1 MLSRIFVSL
10 LILSALTSDG
20 TVNLAEYLFSSG
32 LYVDTGLIAVSEK
45 RNTCICEE
53 KGIKGDKVVKD
64 NSEPSFATAYDSI
77 YIIKAKNNIN
87 KFYVDFNYVLNLNIY
102 TGFHSEISFWPLSFN
117 KDKKI
122 VLNSSDLSPPVM

>member
-32 LYVDTGLIAVSEK
+32 LYVDTGFLAVSEK
-45 RNTCICEE
+45 RNMCIDEE
-53 KGIKGDKVVKD
+53 
-64 NSEPSFATAYDSI
+64 NNNESSFSTAYGSS
-77 YIIKAKNNIN
+77 YIIKTKNNLS
-87 KFYVDFNYVLNLNIY
+87 KFWIGLNYILQQNIY
-102 TGFHSEISFWPLSFN
+102 IGYHSKISFRPLSFK

-122 VLNSSDLSPPVM
+122 VLNSSDLSPPIM